1 MSAYGGLASILE
13 RLRVG
18 IVLTMPE
25 INNDVTMGVAKVIP
39 GETHAYLSVPGYC
52 SNSNIMTHF
61 GSRFWLLCSA
71 CLDDWPRHFFSS

>member
-1 MSAYGGLASILE
+1 MRIFGECHTHQVSAYGGLASILE

-39 GETHAYLSVPGYC
+39 GEDPIHPPPAPPTSPSDHDIVTHY
-52 SNSNIMTHF
+52 
-61 GSRFWLLCSA
+61 GSRL
-71 CLDDWPRHFFSS
+71 